1 MTDVLG
7 MSFYPLARLLL
18 LYSEEDPDSAC
29 PKKSQ
34 GIGTI
39 TYMRA
44 AQMQCVRV
52 IAYAAVAFSR
62 WMKDLSVLLDELW

>member
-1 MTDVLG
+1 MLIVMTNVPG
-7 MSFYPLARLLL
+7 MRFYPLARLLL
-18 LYSEEDPDSAC
+18 LYSEEDPDLAC

-44 AQMQCVRV
+44 AQHAVR
-52 IAYAAVAFSR
+52 
-62 WMKDLSVLLDELW
+62 